1 MFFAVFMR
9 KYSIRRIHAQSAFV
23 DFSVL
28 SKRTA
33 CMIGLCDA
41 RAVCSHI
48 LYNRYKARFV
58 LSVMRKLRKNS

>member
-1 MFFAVFMR
+1 MFFSVFMR
-9 KYSIRRIHAQSAFV
+9 KYSFGRVRAQSDFV

-58 LSVMRKLRKNS
+58 LSVKRKLRKNS

>member
-9 KYSIRRIHAQSAFV
+9 KYSIRRIYAQSAFV

-33 CMIGLCDA
+33 RVIGRYGA
-41 RAVCSHI
+41 RAVYSHI
-48 LYNRYKARFV
+48 LYNRYTARFV
-58 LSVMRKLRKNS
+58 LSVKRKLRKNS